1 MTAEIAVM
9 NRDAVALA
17 ADSTVTISG
26 KKTYHTTN
34 KLFALSRFHPVGVM
48 IYGSGELAGI
58 PWETL
63 IKVYRQKLGDKMF
76 AHLKE
81 YQTGFIDFLE
91 TEINE
96 YNPQDHKDIFLEY
109 AEDYLEVL
117 LDKVDSLVET
127 VIEENGEISDRE
139 IRRIL
144 TKCLSEHDKKWK
156 AEEVMPFATLDCL
169 DNLKIK
175 YESDIDELVK
185 VKLENHKITKSDLKK
200 IVSIVVGIFSSKCQ
214 EVTGVVFSGFGDKDL
229 FPRLSVCKIECIVDG
244 KIKFLESSVNID
256 NINNTASIV
265 PFAQTDIVATFM
277 GGISEKVHRNVMSG
291 MGQALDEYASELQ
304 SMLINAGFDKKKV
317 ESALSNSGEYK
328 DKIRKKYRSFVQDAQ
343 YKYHIHPVVEA
354 VQFLPKS
361 EMAEVA
367 EALVSIT
374 SFRQKI
380 SLEQESV
387 GGAIDVAVVSKS
399 DGFVWIKRKHY
410 FEANL
415 NPMFFS
421 KYINERSVKGE
432 K

>member
-26 KKTYHTTN
+26 KKTYHSTN

-63 IKVYRQKLGDKMF
+63 IKVYRQRLGDTMF
-76 AHLKE
+76 SNLKD
-81 YQTGFIDFLE
+81 YQTAFIDFLE
-91 TEINE
+91 NEIDE
-96 YNPQDHKDIFLEY
+96 YNPIDQKEIFLEY
-109 AEDYLEVL
+109 AEDYLDVL
-117 LDKVDSLVET
+117 LDKVDSLVEV
-127 VIEENGEISDRE
+127 VIEEAGEISDRE
-139 IRRIL
+139 IKRIL
-144 TKCLSEHDKKWK
+144 TKCLSEHEKKWN
-156 AEEVMPFATLDCL
+156 AQEIMPFASEECMAKLRRSH
-169 DNLKIK
+169 
-175 YESDIDELVK
+175 EDEVNDLVK
-185 VKLENHKITKSDLKK
+185 AKLENHRFTKTDLKK
-200 IVSIVVGIFSSKCQ
+200 IVSIVIRIFSSKCQ

-229 FPRLSVCKIECIVDG
+229 FPKLSVCKIECIFDG
-244 KIKFLESSVNID
+244 KIKYLEDSVIID
-256 NINNTASIV
+256 NIENTASIV

-304 SMLINAGFDKKKV
+304 SMLLDAGFDKKEI
-317 ESALSNSGEYK
+317 ESALANSGNK
-328 DKIRKKYRSFVQDAQ
+328 KANIRQKYRNFVQNTQ

-410 FEANL
+410 FEADL

-421 KYINERSVKGE
+421 KYINKRSIKGE
-432 K
+432 E